1 MLQIEHIKK
10 TYVTGELTQTA
21 LNDVSLSFREHEL
34 VAILGPSGSGKSTL
48 LNVIGGLDQYDSGD
62 LIIDGISTKKY
73 KDRDWDSYRNHSVGF
88 IFQSYNLIP
97 HQNVLSNVELALT
110 ISGIPASERKKRAV
124 SALKNVGL
132 DNQLHKKPNQM
143 SGGQMQRVAIARA
156 LVNNPKIL
164 LADEPTGALDS
175 ETSIQVM
182 ELLKEVAKDRLV
194 VMVTHNPELAEQYAS
209 RIVKVKDGKIL
220 SDSDPFTPNIQAQEP
235 PKHKNMG
242 RASMG
247 FGSALLLS
255 FQNLWTKKTRTLL
268 TSFAGSIG
276 IIGIAL
282 ILSLSAGFQAYVD
295 SIQRDTLA
303 NYPLSFQAETADMS
317 SAFMS
322 MMIPDEE
329 DAEET
334 PGTVLESPMLQRM
347 FAHIGVND
355 LESFKKYIDD
365 HWDQVSQMVNSI
377 QYGYGLRPRIYAELP
392 QEEEPFQV
400 NPATL
405 FKEITGNDGISAMM
419 DVDAFHRLPEDRN
432 MLSQQYEI
440 LQGKWPEKEDELV
453 FILPMGGRI
462 ADQTAY
468 TLGLKSMKHMDKML
482 EQMEDGLSPETDDPL
497 LEWSYDDLMSLQYKW
512 VPSPDFYRYNEEFQ
526 VWEDLSG
533 EPEFLKNA
541 VRDAFTLHVVGVIAP
556 KEGSSPILMPGLG
569 YTDLF
574 MKKVIE
580 NAAESEIVKAQL
592 ADPDT
597 DVFSGTKFDS
607 DEMKKPPDFSSL
619 ISIDKNAIA
628 SSFGVN
634 FSEDDFARMLKNS
647 LQQVL
652 DAAKVNTAPA
662 QADFISSFKDLSHTM
677 LKEAVDQGGGTV
689 KITLSDA
696 DPMVTKFLAGN
707 YAASKLKNLEKKY
720 SVPADVFYSVYH
732 PLMVGLISD
741 FVAQDAI
748 KPPDP
753 PADPTEPTD
762 FTDPTEVP
770 ADSTEPAQ
778 TPTEI
783 PAESTEASTTPAEI
797 PTEPAVSTD
806 PTISSEPP
814 ADTVPQTEASSSE
827 PTVPESSGSESTSPA
842 APPETQAPERQP
854 LETRMPLPD
863 PGTADPAES
872 DGQTDPAAQAS
883 REPVLNLLTDIRF
896 QDTSD
901 RWPLRPPINP
911 VPPAQP
917 DPPAPDMPDSPNLPI
932 PPVDSSHFYGV
943 LTYDKIDP
951 LVSSYSSLPMVTEAA
966 RITSLKMMEST
977 AMRAA
982 MKKLSGMDKVFS
994 NFLQRSFYVD
1004 TNRLTNAFQFNMDE
1018 EKIQRLFQALMNG
1031 QEARSASSNL
1041 KKLDYADLDNPFT
1054 MNVYFKD
1061 FDSKEVFLE
1070 FLEEYNTSMRE
1081 SDQEGKVI
1089 RYTDMTG
1096 RMMDS
1101 VRIIINSVSYVL
1113 IAFVGV
1119 SLVVSSIMIG
1129 IITYISVMERTREI
1143 GVLRAMGASK
1153 HNISQVFNAETFIIG
1168 LCSGLIGIGVT
1179 LAALIPG
1186 NRLLLQLTGNAQ
1198 IHAQLPWV
1206 GAVILII
1213 LSMLLTLIGGL
1224 IPSRQAA
1231 KKDPVIALRSE

>member
-10 TYVTGELTQTA
+10 TYVTGELVQTA

-34 VAILGPSGSGKSTL
+34 VAVLGPSGSGKSTL

-110 ISGIPASERKKRAV
+110 ISGIPASERKRRAIE
-124 SALKNVGL
+124 ALKNVGL
-132 DNQLHKKPNQM
+132 QNQIHKKPNQM

-209 RIVKVKDGKIL
+209 RIVRVKDGQIL
-220 SDSDPFTPNIQAQEP
+220 SDSDPYTPEIASREP

-247 FGSALLLS
+247 FGSALHLS

-282 ILSLSAGFQAYVD
+282 ILSLSAGFQQYVD

-317 SAFMS
+317 AAFMS
-322 MMIPDEE
+322 MMMPDE
-329 DAEET
+329 DAGEET
-334 PGTVLESPMLQRM
+334 DGVILESPMLQRM

-355 LESFKKYIDD
+355 LKSFKKHLDD
-365 HWDQVSQMVNSI
+365 NWDEVSTMVNSI
-377 QYGYGLRPRIYAELP
+377 QYGYGLRPRIYREIP
-392 QEEEPFQV
+392 GQEPFQV

-419 DVDAFHRLPEDRN
+419 DVDAFQRLPEDQE
-432 MLSQQYEI
+432 MLNQQYE
-440 LQGKWPEKEDELV
+440 LLSGHWPENYDELI

-468 TLGLKSMKHMDKML
+468 TLGLKSMDHMDHML
-482 EQMEDGLSPETDDPL
+482 ELMEEGLSPITDDPL
-497 LEWSYDDLMSLQYKW
+497 LRWTYGDLMDLTYKW
-512 VPSPDFYRYNEEFQ
+512 VPTPDCYRYNQEFE
-526 VWEDLSG
+526 VWEDLTDEEG
-533 EPEFLKNA
+533 FLQKA
-541 VRDAFTLHVVGVIAP
+541 VHDGLELKVVGIVAP
-556 KEGSSPILMPGLG
+556 REGSSPILMPGLG
-569 YTDLF
+569 YPDSFLQ
-574 MKKVIE
+574 KVIE
-580 NAAESEIVKAQL
+580 NAADSEIVKAQL
-592 ADPDT
+592 ADET
-597 DVFSGTKFDS
+597 KDVFSGMAFNSEEGK
-607 DEMKKPPDFSSL
+607 EPPDFASM

-634 FSEDDFARMLKNS
+634 FTEDDFTDL
-647 LQQVL
+647 LQRSFQQIL
-652 DAAKVNTAPA
+652 DAAQVDTGPA
-662 QADFISSFKDLSHTM
+662 KAEFLSVFRDLSRTM
-677 LKEAVDQGGGTV
+677 LVQAVENGGGSAEITV
-689 KITLSDA
+689 SDA
-696 DPMVTKFLAGN
+696 DPMVRGFLSGGYASDKLN
-707 YAASKLKNLEKKY
+707 YLSQKY

-732 PLMVGLISD
+732 PLMIGLVSD
-741 FVAQDAI
+741 FIAQDSVKGPDI
-748 KPPDP
+748 PEPTIPPDP
-753 PADPTEPTD
+753 GPGE
-762 FTDPTEVP
+762 
-770 ADSTEPAQ
+770 
-778 TPTEI
+778 
-783 PAESTEASTTPAEI
+783 
-797 PTEPAVSTD
+797 
-806 PTISSEPP
+806 
-814 ADTVPQTEASSSE
+814 TVPQESLPPETAAPETAPSE
-827 PTVPESSGSESTSPA
+827 TQAPET
-842 APPETQAPERQP
+842 APPETQAPETE
-854 LETRMPLPD
+854 ETAAPETDGSAEEPVTASSRPVLSMLTEITVKDAPGDSPYLARLSEEFIPGETMSGHSSYEETMETEPPENNLPEITLPD
-863 PGTADPAES
+863 KPHKPSLPMDGTFT
-872 DGQTDPAAQAS
+872 GH
-883 REPVLNLLTDIRF
+883 LT
-896 QDTSD
+896 
-901 RWPLRPPINP
+901 
-911 VPPAQP
+911 
-917 DPPAPDMPDSPNLPI
+917 ME
-932 PPVDSSHFYGV
+932 
-943 LTYDKIDP
+943 KIDP
-951 LVSSYSSLPMVTEAA
+951 LIASFSSLSMVTDSADIVA
-966 RITSLKMMEST
+966 VKMMEAT
-977 AMRAA
+977 AAQAVMER
-982 MKKLSGMDKVFS
+982 LSGMDDIFTG
-994 NFLQRSFYVD
+994 FLQNSFYVNTD
-1004 TNRLTNAFQFNMDE
+1004 RLANAFQFTMDE
-1018 EKIQRLFQALMNG
+1018 ERIQRLFEALMSG
-1031 QEARSASSNL
+1031 QQARSAASNL
-1041 KKLDYADLDNPFT
+1041 RKLGYADLDSPFT

-1070 FLEEYNTSMRE
+1070 FLEEYNQSMRDAQE
-1081 SDQEGKVI
+1081 EGKVI

-1129 IITYISVMERTREI
+1129 IITYISVMERTKEI

-1168 LCSGLIGIGVT
+1168 LCSGILGIGIT
-1179 LAALIPG
+1179 LALLIPG
-1186 NRLLLQLTGNAQ
+1186 NRLLLRFTGNVQ
-1198 IHAQLPWV
+1198 IQASLPWV
-1206 GAVILII
+1206 GAAVLII
-1213 LSMLLTLIGGL
+1213 LSMVLTLIGGL

>member
-110 ISGIPASERKKRAV
+110 ISGIPASERKKRAI

-132 DNQLHKKPNQM
+132 DNQIHKKPNQM

-220 SDSDPFTPNIQAQEP
+220 SDSDPYTPDIQSREP

-247 FGSALLLS
+247 FGSALHLS

-317 SAFMS
+317 AAFMS
-322 MMIPDEE
+322 MMIPDE
-329 DAEET
+329 DAGEEI
-334 PGTVLESPMLQRM
+334 PGTILESPMLQRM

-355 LESFKKYIDD
+355 LESFKKYIDEN
-365 HWDQVSQMVNSI
+365 WDQVGQMVNSI

-392 QEEEPFQV
+392 DEEEPFQV

-419 DVDAFHRLPEDRN
+419 DVDAFHRLPEDQN
-432 MLSQQYEI
+432 MLDQQYEL
-440 LQGKWPEKEDELV
+440 LQGKWPQKEDELV

-468 TLGLKSMKHMDKML
+468 TLGLKSMDHMDQML
-482 EQMEDGLSPETDDPL
+482 EQMEEGLSPETDDPL
-497 LEWSYDDLMSLQYKW
+497 LQWTYDDLMSLKYKW

-533 EPEFLKNA
+533 EPGFLKNA
-541 VRDAFTLHVVGVIAP
+541 VQNAFELHVVGIIAP

-574 MKKVIE
+574 MKKVID
-580 NAAESEIVKAQL
+580 NAAQSEIVKAQL

-597 DVFSGTKFDS
+597 DVFSGMKFNS
-607 DEMKKPPDFSSL
+607 DDMKKPPDFASM

-634 FSEDDFARMLKNS
+634 FTEKDFTGMLKKS
-647 LQQVL
+647 FQQIL

-662 QADFISSFKDLSHTM
+662 KAEFISVFQDLSRTM
-677 LKEAVDQGGGTV
+677 LKQAVDQGGGSAE
-689 KITLSDA
+689 ITLGDA
-696 DPMVTKFLAGN
+696 DPMVRNFLNGP
-707 YAASKLKNLEKKY
+707 YAVKRLNALEKKY
-720 SVPADVFYSVYH
+720 SVPSDVFYSVYH
-732 PLMVGLISD
+732 PLMVGLVSN
-741 FVAQDAI
+741 FVAQDSIA
-748 KPPDP
+748 PP
-753 PADPTEPTD
+753 EP
-762 FTDPTEVP
+762 
-770 ADSTEPAQ
+770 
-778 TPTEI
+778 
-783 PAESTEASTTPAEI
+783 
-797 PTEPAVSTD
+797 PTEPAEPTETTAPTDATD
-806 PTISSEPP
+806 PTGSTEATEAPTDS
-814 ADTVPQTEASSSE
+814 TVPTGEATAPTEPETTSPE
-827 PTVPESSGSESTSPA
+827 TTVPSTAATEPQPAETTLPATDPPVTEPQPTTTLPA
-842 APPETQAPERQP
+842 ADPTDVSD
-854 LETRMPLPD
+854 PD
-863 PGTADPAES
+863 
-872 DGQTDPAAQAS
+872 AAQRMDS
-883 REPVLNLLTDIRF
+883 QRPVLNLLANYKL
-896 QDTSD
+896 QDPSD
-901 RWPLRPPINP
+901 RWPVRPPVKPIPAEPSKPAEPNHP
-911 VPPAQP
+911 QPPAVP
-917 DPPAPDMPDSPNLPI
+917 D
-932 PPVDSSHFYGV
+932 HFVGT
-943 LTYDKIDP
+943 LTYEKIDP
-951 LVSSYSSLPMVTEAA
+951 LVSSYSSLPMVTDSAG
-966 RITSLKMMEST
+966 IMSIKMMEAT
-977 AMRAA
+977 AVQSV
-982 MKKLSGMDKVFS
+982 MKKLSGMDQVFT

-1004 TNRLTNAFQFNMDE
+1004 TNRLTGAFRFNMDE

-1041 KKLDYADLDNPFT
+1041 KKLDYADLDSPFT

-1070 FLEEYNTSMRE
+1070 FLEDYNTSMRE

-1129 IITYISVMERTREI
+1129 IITYISVMERTKEI

-1186 NRLLLQLTGNAQ
+1186 NRLLLKLTGNDL
-1198 IHAQLPWV
+1198 IRAQLPWV

-1213 LSMLLTLIGGL
+1213 LSMVLTLIGGL